1 MYSVMLFVPVD
12 SGNIHN
18 KPQIAAVPDNDEKYD
33 ISAQLM
39 PAWQEWGA

>member
-18 KPQIAAVPDNDEKYD
+18 KPQISAAPDNDEKYD
-33 ISAQLM
+33 KPAQLL
-39 PAWQEWGA
+39 PA